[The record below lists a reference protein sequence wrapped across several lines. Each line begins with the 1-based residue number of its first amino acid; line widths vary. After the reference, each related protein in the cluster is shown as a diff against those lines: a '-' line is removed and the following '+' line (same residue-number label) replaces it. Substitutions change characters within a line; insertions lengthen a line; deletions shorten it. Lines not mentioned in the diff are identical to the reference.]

1 MVRATSDR
9 QLVGVEVFVG
19 QGVLHL
25 GLSPA
30 AERGVRGRLREGRC
44 RRLTIVVGPEAGA
57 ITATITFAIGL
68 TKTFEVEHGGRGPG
82 LDRGPTPDR
91 ARSRYRDIVLV
102 AVIVLVI
109 AWIEELRRSLPAR
122 VCSQISP

>member
-1 MVRATSDR
+1 MHSVPRLEA
-9 QLVGVEVFVG
+9 
-19 QGVLHL
+19 
-25 GLSPA
+25 
-30 AERGVRGRLREGRC
+30 RG
-44 RRLTIVVGPEAGA
+44 

-91 ARSRYRDIVLV
+91 ARSRYRDIALV

-109 AWIEELRRSLPAR
+109 VTIEEPYRRLLGHGRSLTQEPGPHGGERGEHILR
-122 VCSQISP
+122 VSDGHIESGERGEGGA